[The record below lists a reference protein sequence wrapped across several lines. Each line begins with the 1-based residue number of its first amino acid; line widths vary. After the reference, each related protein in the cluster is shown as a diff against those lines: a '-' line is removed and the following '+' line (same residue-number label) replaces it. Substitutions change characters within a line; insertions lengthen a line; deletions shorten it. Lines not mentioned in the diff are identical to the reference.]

1 MSTVISKL
9 EHICCQLKNEE
20 LLKTYH
26 LDFTDTHFVRIHLK
40 EIEMILE
47 YTYLGL
53 EPLEELELYEIIKTD
68 ILEVYS
74 TQVLNDFKRLL

>member
-9 EHICCQLKNEE
+9 EHICCQLKSEQ

-26 LDFTDTHFVRIHLK
+26 LDFTDTHFVRIHLN
-40 EIEMILE
+40 ELELILE

-53 EPLEELELYEIIKTD
+53 EPLDEIELYEIVKSD
-68 ILEVYS
+68 ITEIYS
-74 TQVLNDFKRLL
+74 NHVLSEFKKLI